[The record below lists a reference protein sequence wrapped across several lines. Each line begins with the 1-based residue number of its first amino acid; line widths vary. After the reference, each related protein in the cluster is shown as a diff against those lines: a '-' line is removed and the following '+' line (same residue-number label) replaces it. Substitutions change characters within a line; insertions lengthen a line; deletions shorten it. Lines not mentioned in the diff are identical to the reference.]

1 MIQNA
6 GIVGLGALGILF
18 GQKLTEA
25 LGKEQVYV
33 FADKERIDRYRKE
46 GVYANGRRCDFTYVE
61 SKDAPAV
68 DLLIYATKYYSLEEA
83 VRSSAG
89 ACGES
94 TIVISL
100 LNGVSSEV
108 LIEKLLHPVHLLYCV
123 AQGMDATREGNR
135 LRYSKAGSLAFGEKN
150 NERSESVLLLE
161 ELLQRAGIAY
171 EIPEDIIHKMWSKW
185 MLNVGANQTC
195 AAYAAGYSGIQK
207 GGAYRRALLT
217 AMEEARAVANAE
229 GIALMEEEQNEWIAL
244 IDTLLPDG
252 EPSMRQDTKAGRKTE
267 VDLFGK
273 LVCEL
278 GKKHKIKTPQNE
290 RLCGILL

>member
-83 VRSSAG
+83 VRNTAG

-108 LIEKLLHPVHLLYCV
+108 LIEKLLHPEHLLY
-123 AQGMDATREGNR
+123 
-135 LRYSKAGSLAFGEKN
+135 
-150 NERSESVLLLE
+150 
-161 ELLQRAGIAY
+161 
-171 EIPEDIIHKMWSKW
+171 
-185 MLNVGANQTC
+185 
-195 AAYAAGYSGIQK
+195 
-207 GGAYRRALLT
+207 
-217 AMEEARAVANAE
+217 
-229 GIALMEEEQNEWIAL
+229 
-244 IDTLLPDG
+244 
-252 EPSMRQDTKAGRKTE
+252 
-267 VDLFGK
+267 
-273 LVCEL
+273 
-278 GKKHKIKTPQNE
+278 
-290 RLCGILL
+290 